1 MREFL
6 VCDMCTATVSTEDN
20 VCEFCG
26 NDFKNSGSS
35 AELLRFKDEIEKKIY
50 SSNLYDLI
58 SKINTSKFKEH
69 PIILFRKAKAKL
81 IDYMTNDGI
90 LDSDEFCDVIQI
102 INSISKISED
112 YWTEFVL
119 YVTVLFPTN
128 HTKLYVEDFK
138 SIRAFLNSIN
148 RDEDKI
154 IENRMIQQVLI
165 SEAGETFFK
174 EYQFY
179 TDPNNFINNKDFIT
193 KRDHLVLKYETL
205 YQNIKQEIN

>member
-1 MREFL
+1 
-6 VCDMCTATVSTEDN
+6 MCTATVSTEDN